1 MGEIMSKRSLVLP
14 YRPCA
19 GIMLL
24 NNKGKV
30 FVARRINTDTE
41 AWQMPQGGIRSEE
54 RRVGKEC
61 RTRWS
66 PYH

>member
-1 MGEIMSKRSLVLP
+1 MSKRSLVLP

-30 FVARRINTDTE
+30 FVARRIDTDTE
-41 AWQMPQGGIRSEE
+41 
-54 RRVGKEC
+54 
-61 RTRWS
+61 
-66 PYH
+66 